1 MKYDARRPPLPFA
14 YEKIDFN
21 VSVGN
26 VPSGAWYETDI
37 LLRDA
42 GSGDDR

>member
-1 MKYDARRPPLPFA
+1 MKCDAQRPPLPFA

-26 VPSGAWYETDI
+26 VPSPSWYKTDI

-42 GSGDDR
+42 GSGDGR